1 MWVMVM
7 VLFLLVIFVQ
17 TIFSYLQLR
26 NIYTKIAGLKS
37 KYKNEYYLVTG
48 TSKRKLSFGKGFL
61 IVTVIDDNDNIIEF
75 LEMSGYTVFSRLKNK
90 DDYTNLSLD
99 SLHEKV
105 SNKKLKLA
113 LENAKELL
121 QNKKLECLEQQ

>member
-1 MWVMVM
+1 MKDKYRILNDVKV
-7 VLFLLVIFVQ
+7 
-17 TIFSYLQLR
+17 
-26 NIYTKIAGLKS
+26 NID
-37 KYKNEYYLVTG
+37 EYEEV
-48 TSKRKLSFGKGFL
+48 KF
-61 IVTVIDDNDNIIEF
+61 DNNDNIIEF

-90 DDYTNLSLD
+90 EDYTNLSID

-121 QNKKLECLEQQ
+121 QNKKLECLEQ